1 MAVKKASPVRNVRRA
16 GRNCGPAGTQY
27 IRARPESAI
36 LFFPRPA
43 TQNPACFGRK
53 QGGADGGDPLSTRAL
68 SRPHSLRRG
77 KESPRTGKDEKTLTL
92 HFFFMPEEG
101 IHFVRSEAFLH
112 IPWWPFVKDFWGE
125 IEHLITLGLS
135 FCLPSSIYSHP
146 WTRGK

>member
-1 MAVKKASPVRNVRRA
+1 MDRPERSTYVLGLRA
-16 GRNCGPAGTQY
+16 LFFFS
-27 IRARPESAI
+27 RAR
-36 LFFPRPA
+36 LRKTRPA
-43 TQNPACFGRK
+43 
-53 QGGADGGDPLSTRAL
+53 ADENRAERTEETSSPYARSL

-77 KESPRTGKDEKTLTL
+77 KESLRTRKDEKTLTI

-112 IPWWPFVKDFWGE
+112 IPWWPCVKDFWGE